1 MTEIQTLI
9 RSATRRLTV
18 ARFLETLAG
27 GAVLGLAALMVW
39 ALATKAVPAL
49 GTPWWIPASVAA
61 GVVLVIAVARAL
73 GPGRDQVSVAVA
85 IDQRLGLDDRLST
98 AVQIADRDDPF
109 AVAAIAD
116 AAAAARR
123 PDVPGRVAEAFR
135 PAPPR
140 GWWVS
145 PMLLL
150 FVVGVWTIV
159 PQGDLF
165 GSVPSEND
173 AVLAETNQQV
183 DSEVEELIAIIDENE
198 MLAAEMEGTLDE
210 LMGGLENG
218 EEPEEPQTPEEVKR
232 EAIRQVTAL
241 QDRLQEILDGE
252 DARMDATL
260 RESLADLKNDGSG
273 DADADELA
281 EALAK
286 GDFKQAKEAFD
297 RLAERMESGDMSAEE
312 AEALKAALEDLAKQ
326 LQEAADKKK
335 DLEDALKNAG
345 LDPDLA
351 KNPEAMKQAI
361 QNASNLNESQKQAL
375 QEAAAAQQQA
385 SQAMQQMSQAMQQM
399 AQGDQQGQ
407 KQGEQML
414 SEMERM
420 QQMLQQAQAASGQCQ
435 GACDKMGQGLSQW
448 AQNLAQGQSQ
458 SAGQG
463 QGQGQG
469 QGKGQGMGGPGQ
481 GQGGQA
487 PIAPTPTGTR
497 MQREKVEKR
506 DGDII
511 AREMIEG
518 EPVVG
523 ESKARLQ
530 RISDRIERGF
540 EEGLREDPIP
550 PHLRDVHQHYFGE
563 LKKRIDAVPKG
574 APEKAP
580 AAPPAEPAKETAPEG
595 A

>member
-1 MTEIQTLI
+1 MTEIQSLI
-9 RSATRRLTV
+9 RSATRRLTL

-27 GAVLGLAALMVW
+27 GAVIGLAMLMLW

-49 GTPWWIPASVAA
+49 ASPWWIPASVTA
-61 GVVLVIAVARAL
+61 GLVLLLALARAL
-73 GPGRDQVSVAVA
+73 GPGRDPVSVAIA

-98 AVQIADRDDPF
+98 AVQISDRDDPF

-116 AAAAARR
+116 AAAAAQR
-123 PDVPGRVAEAFR
+123 PDVRGRVAQAFR
-135 PAPPR
+135 PTPPR

-165 GSVPSEND
+165 GSVPTQD
-173 AVLAETNQQV
+173 DTVLAEANQQV
-183 DSEVEELIAIIDENE
+183 ESEVEELIAIIDENE
-198 MLAAEMEGTLDE
+198 MLATEMEGTLE
-210 LMGGLENG
+210 EMLGGLEDG
-218 EEPEEPQTPEEVKR
+218 DKPEEARTPEEVKR

-241 QDRLQEILDGE
+241 QDRLQEILEGE

-286 GDFKQAKEAFD
+286 GDFKQAKEAFE
-297 RLAERMESGDMSAEE
+297 RLEERMESGDMSPEE
-312 AEALKAALEDLAKQ
+312 AEALKAALEDLARQ
-326 LQEAADKKK
+326 LEEAADKRK

-351 KNPEAMKQAI
+351 KNPEALEQAI

-375 QEAAAAQQQA
+375 QEAAKAQQQA

-399 AQGDQQGQ
+399 AEGQSEGQQQGQ
-407 KQGEQML
+407 EML

-435 GACDKMGQGLSQW
+435 GAC
-448 AQNLAQGQSQ
+448 
-458 SAGQG
+458 
-463 QGQGQG
+463 
-469 QGKGQGMGGPGQ
+469 
-481 GQGGQA
+481 
-487 PIAPTPTGTR
+487 
-497 MQREKVEKR
+497 
-506 DGDII
+506 
-511 AREMIEG
+511 
-518 EPVVG
+518 
-523 ESKARLQ
+523 
-530 RISDRIERGF
+530 
-540 EEGLREDPIP
+540 
-550 PHLRDVHQHYFGE
+550 
-563 LKKRIDAVPKG
+563 
-574 APEKAP
+574 
-580 AAPPAEPAKETAPEG
+580 
-595 A
+595 

>member
-297 RLAERMESGDMSAEE
+297 RLAERMESGDISA
-312 AEALKAALEDLAKQ
+312 
-326 LQEAADKKK
+326 
-335 DLEDALKNAG
+335 
-345 LDPDLA
+345 
-351 KNPEAMKQAI
+351 
-361 QNASNLNESQKQAL
+361 
-375 QEAAAAQQQA
+375 
-385 SQAMQQMSQAMQQM
+385 
-399 AQGDQQGQ
+399 
-407 KQGEQML
+407 
-414 SEMERM
+414 
-420 QQMLQQAQAASGQCQ
+420 
-435 GACDKMGQGLSQW
+435 
-448 AQNLAQGQSQ
+448 
-458 SAGQG
+458 
-463 QGQGQG
+463 
-469 QGKGQGMGGPGQ
+469 
-481 GQGGQA
+481 
-487 PIAPTPTGTR
+487 
-497 MQREKVEKR
+497 
-506 DGDII
+506 
-511 AREMIEG
+511 
-518 EPVVG
+518 
-523 ESKARLQ
+523 
-530 RISDRIERGF
+530 
-540 EEGLREDPIP
+540 
-550 PHLRDVHQHYFGE
+550 
-563 LKKRIDAVPKG
+563 
-574 APEKAP
+574 
-580 AAPPAEPAKETAPEG
+580 
-595 A
+595 

>member
-1 MTEIQTLI
+1 MNEIQTLI
-9 RSATRRLTV
+9 RLATRRLTL

-27 GAVLGLAALMVW
+27 GAVVGLAALLLW
-39 ALATKAVPAL
+39 ALATKAVPL
-49 GTPWWIPASVAA
+49 LVTPWWVPAAIVAA
-61 GVVLVIAVARAL
+61 VVTIIAIARAL
-73 GPGRDQVSVAVA
+73 GPGRDRVSVAIA

-109 AVAAIAD
+109 AIAAIAD
-116 AAAAARR
+116 AASAAGR
-123 PDVPGRVAEAFR
+123 PDASRRVARAFQ
-135 PAPPR
+135 PSAPR

-150 FVVGVWTIV
+150 FVVGVWTLV
-159 PQGDLF
+159 PQVDLF
-165 GSVPSEND
+165 ADDPD
-173 AVLAETNQQV
+173 ADDVVLAETNRQV
-183 DSEVEELIAIIDENE
+183 ESEVEELIAIIDENE
-198 MLAAEMEGTLDE
+198 MLATEMEGTLDE
-210 LMGGLENG
+210 LVNGTDDPSSLED
-218 EEPEEPQTPEEVKR
+218 PRTPDEVRR

-241 QDRLQEILDGE
+241 QDRLREILEGE

-260 RESLADLKNDGSG
+260 RESLAELKNEGSG

-286 GDFKQAKEAFD
+286 GDFKQAKEAFE
-297 RLAERMESGDMSAEE
+297 RLSERMESGDMSPAE
-312 AEALKAALEDLAKQ
+312 AEALKDALEDLARQ
-326 LQEAADKKK
+326 LEEASKKAK
-335 DLEDALKNAG
+335 DLEDALRNAG

-351 KNPEAMKQAI
+351 KNPEAMQQAI
-361 QNASNLNESQKQAL
+361 ENASNLNESQKQAL

-385 SQAMQQMSQAMQQM
+385 SEAMQQMSQAMQQM
-399 AQGDQQGQ
+399 AQGEPQGQQQGQ
-407 KQGEQML
+407 EML

-448 AQNLAQGQSQ
+448 AQNLAQGQGGSP
-458 SAGQG
+458 GQG

-469 QGKGQGMGGPGQ
+469 QGPGMKGPGQ

-506 DGDII
+506 TGDII

-523 ESKARLQ
+523 ESRARLQ
-530 RISDRIERGF
+530 RLSDRIERGF

-574 APEKAP
+574 APEEAAP
-580 AAPPAEPAKETAPEG
+580 AAPAAPAKEPGPE
-595 A
+595 AS